1 MVNRC
6 VCNQVSFLEI
16 SALIKKE
23 RISSLEDLKKQIKV
37 CDKCK
42 LCEPFIEKILEKNGE
57 ISIFFR

>member
-6 VCNQVSFLEI
+6 VCNEVPFLEI

-23 RISSLEDLKKQIKV
+23 RISSLEELKKKITV
-37 CDKCK
+37 CTKCK
-42 LCEPFIEKILEKNGE
+42 LCEPFIEKILEKGGE